1 MSIIRLIHIKID
13 PSETEKA
20 TRIWKTECASLMIQ
34 QKGCV
39 SEKLLR
45 CRDAPEFIS
54 YSEWDSE
61 AAIEAYR
68 ASAAH
73 KEIVRHTRGL
83 KGAKAEVKLTSSC
96 NRPETRAARSRP
108 FCDRNTTRDALFRG
122 LHLAANKCNF
132 SSQSGSKHRNRCRC
146 ANRREAKFPTRL
158 RTWNGSQS

>member
-1 MSIIRLIHIKID
+1 MSIIRLIHIRID

-54 YSEWDSE
+54 YSEWDSD

-68 ASAAH
+68 NSDAH

-83 KGAKAEVKLTSSC
+83 KGAKAEVKLY
-96 NRPETRAARSRP
+96 E
-108 FCDRNTTRDALFRG
+108 LV
-122 LHLAANKCNF
+122 
-132 SSQSGSKHRNRCRC
+132 Q
-146 ANRREAKFPTRL
+146 
-158 RTWNGSQS
+158 

>member
-1 MSIIRLIHIKID
+1 LWGFDDGRGRLHAAARDRTREHAMSIIRLIHIKID
-13 PSETEKA
+13 PSETENA
-20 TRIWKTECASLMIQ
+20 TRIWKTECASLMIR

-68 ASAAH
+68 SSDAH

-83 KGAKAEVKLTSSC
+83 KGAKAEVKLY
-96 NRPETRAARSRP
+96 E
-108 FCDRNTTRDALFRG
+108 LV
-122 LHLAANKCNF
+122 
-132 SSQSGSKHRNRCRC
+132 Q
-146 ANRREAKFPTRL
+146 
-158 RTWNGSQS
+158 

>member
-13 PSETEKA
+13 PSEAEHA
-20 TRIWKTECASLMIQ
+20 VRIWKTECASLMIQ

-45 CRDAPEFIS
+45 CRNAPEFIS

-68 ASAAH
+68 NSAH

-83 KGAKAEVKLTSSC
+83 RGAKAEVKLY
-96 NRPETRAARSRP
+96 E
-108 FCDRNTTRDALFRG
+108 LV
-122 LHLAANKCNF
+122 
-132 SSQSGSKHRNRCRC
+132 Q
-146 ANRREAKFPTRL
+146 
-158 RTWNGSQS
+158 

>member
-13 PSETEKA
+13 PSEVEKA
-20 TRIWKTECASLMIQ
+20 TRIWKTECASLMIR

-68 ASAAH
+68 ASDAH

-83 KGAKAEVKLTSSC
+83 KGAKAEVKLY
-96 NRPETRAARSRP
+96 E
-108 FCDRNTTRDALFRG
+108 LV
-122 LHLAANKCNF
+122 
-132 SSQSGSKHRNRCRC
+132 Q
-146 ANRREAKFPTRL
+146 
-158 RTWNGSQS
+158 